1 MVRPSKPINIVSRQP
16 ARKVAADI
24 IDINPGLADEEEISV
39 EDILRYADLE
49 DLKLFAA
56 LMAIELNADAE
67 VVLPDFSDT
76 MTEWYYEITKHIIDK
91 VDSSRAHF
99 KTVKNLKTELKA
111 DLEESTR
118 SLTKD

>member
-1 MVRPSKPINIVSRQP
+1 MVRPSKPINIVSRRL
-16 ARKVAADI
+16 ARQVAADI
-24 IDINPGLADEEEISV
+24 IDMNPGLADEEEISV

-56 LMAIELNADAE
+56 LRAIELNADAE

-76 MTEWYYEITKHIIDK
+76 MTEWYEIITRHVVSK

-99 KTVKNLKTELKA
+99 KTVKNLKTELQA

-118 SLTKD
+118 RLTA